1 MSGPSN
7 TTEQRSPARSNLH
20 CKVENIPKVGVPTS
34 SQQQIPPSCHIL
46 PSSHVLPSSHII
58 PSSHV
63 LQSKHPLIHPPVHN
77 SIPPSC
83 HAQSV
88 HPSHGLPSKPGFYP
102 HPAHLGKFL
111 VNLII
116 SRLLF
121 SIVLAF
127 EFFML
132 ILHTSNFLCFRGIFL
147 LPCWPKTFAKMF
159 LNCVLKLCTV
169 F

>member
-116 SRLLF
+116 SKLLF
-121 SIVLAF
+121 STVFASKCC
-127 EFFML
+127 ML
-132 ILHTSNFLCFRGIFL
+132 ILCTSDLLCFFAFL
-147 LPCWPKTFAKMF
+147 FAKTFAKIF
-159 LNCVLKLCTV
+159 FAQFV
-169 F
+169 

>member
-116 SRLLF
+116 SKLLF
-121 SIVLAF
+121 STICLYF
-127 EFFML
+127 
-132 ILHTSNFLCFRGIFL
+132 LHPICCAFL
-147 LPCWPKTFAKMF
+147 LSCLPKLLRKFSLHSLFKKISF
-159 LNCVLKLCTV
+159 L
-169 F
+169 